1 MWARKFGPCIVW
13 ARLCGPECCVGQ
25 AMRPWMLCG
34 PGYAALDCTFISLLT
49 GPVPTDRPLLAAAL
63 LCRNLL
69 LLPPRLLSCPLSTRL
84 LLLSSPLRAPSRGP
98 QMVRWVRSQMERIGA
113 AFSRGGQS
121 TLILHTVCCVL
132 AVLCCTF
139 LVTQTITSAL
149 SSVASAFLAPCS
161 LSC

>member
-13 ARLCGPECCVGQ
+13 ARLCGPGCCVGQ
-25 AMRPWMLCG
+25 AMRPWIVHSYL
-34 PGYAALDCTFISLLT
+34 SLPDQFLPT
-49 GPVPTDRPLLAAAL
+49 GLSWPQPSSVETSSSFLRGSSPV
-63 LCRNLL
+63 LCRLA
-69 LLPPRLLSCPLSTRL
+69 SSS
-84 LLLSSPLRAPSRGP
+84 SSPLRAPSRGP

-139 LVTQTITSAL
+139 LVTQTITSVL